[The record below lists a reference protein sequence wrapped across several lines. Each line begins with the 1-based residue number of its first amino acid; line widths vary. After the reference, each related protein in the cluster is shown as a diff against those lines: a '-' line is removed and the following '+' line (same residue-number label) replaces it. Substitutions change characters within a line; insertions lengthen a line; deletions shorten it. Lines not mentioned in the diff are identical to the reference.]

1 MVKSPPPEEIWRHLP
16 ILGGWEWGD
25 KGAGKGELM
34 MPFVFW
40 DPERWGFLYSVF
52 SSKSFA
58 ITYINDLL
66 GTKQIKLSWN
76 PLTHSIRSDMEDGSS
91 HANGQEAF

>member
-1 MVKSPPPEEIWRHLP
+1 MVKSPSPEETWSPLP

-25 KGAGKGELM
+25 KGAGKVELTM
-34 MPFVFW
+34 SFAFW
-40 DPERWGFLYSVF
+40 DPERWGFLYSAF
-52 SSKSFA
+52 SSKSLA

-66 GTKQIKLSWN
+66 GTRQLELSWN
-76 PLTHSIRSDMEDGSS
+76 PLTHPMCSDMEAGSS